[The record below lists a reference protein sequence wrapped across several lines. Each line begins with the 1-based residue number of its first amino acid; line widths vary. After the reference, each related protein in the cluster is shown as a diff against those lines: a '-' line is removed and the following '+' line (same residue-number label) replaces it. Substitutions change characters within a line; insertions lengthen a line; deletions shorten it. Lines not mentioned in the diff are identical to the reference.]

1 MELLME
7 FLSTFSTLGIL
18 NAVICLG
25 ICIRLMFYQRNGAK
39 YSPFYSVVAYALTV
53 SSGAV
58 CISILSKQYISVD
71 VWEVIINA
79 ALLIAVCAA
88 KGNVARV
95 MKRQYTSRSSEDLAN
110 H

>member
-7 FLSTFSTLGIL
+7 YLSTLSTLGLL

-39 YSPFYSVVAYALTV
+39 YSPFYYVVAYALTV
-53 SSGAV
+53 SSGAA
-58 CISILSKQYISVD
+58 CISILSKQYISVE

-79 ALLIAVCAA
+79 SLLVAVLAA
-88 KGNVARV
+88 KGNVAHV
-95 MKRQYTSRSSEDLAN
+95 MKSQYIRKSSDSKVTY
-110 H
+110 

>member
-7 FLSTFSTLGIL
+7 YLSTLSTLGLL

-53 SSGAV
+53 SSGAAS
-58 CISILSKQYISVD
+58 ISILSKQYISVE

-79 ALLIAVCAA
+79 ALLIAVFAA
-88 KGNVARV
+88 KGNVASV
-95 MKRQYTSRSSEDLAN
+95 MKSQYIQRNSDSKAN
-110 H
+110 Y

>member
-1 MELLME
+1 ME
-7 FLSTFSTLGIL
+7 FLMEYLSTLSTLGLL

-53 SSGAV
+53 SSGAL

-79 ALLIAVCAA
+79 ALLIAVCTA
-88 KGNVARV
+88 KGNVARI
-95 MKRQYTSRSSEDLAN
+95 MKRQYTRRSSEDLAN

>member
-7 FLSTFSTLGIL
+7 YLSTLSTLGLL

-25 ICIRLMFYQRNGAK
+25 ICVRLMFYQRNGAK
-39 YSPFYSVVAYALTV
+39 HSSFYSVVAYALTV

-58 CISILSKQYISVD
+58 CINILSKQYIPVD

-95 MKRQYTSRSSEDLAN
+95 MKSQYMRASSDA
-110 H
+110 

>member
-7 FLSTFSTLGIL
+7 YLSTLSTLGLL

-25 ICIRLMFYQRNGAK
+25 ICTRLMFYQRNGAK
-39 YSPFYSVVAYALTV
+39 YSPFYSVVDYVITV
-53 SSGAV
+53 SSWAV
-58 CISILSKQYISVD
+58 CINILSKQYILVD

-79 ALLIAVCAA
+79 TLLIAVCAV

-95 MKRQYTSRSSEDLAN
+95 MKSQY
-110 H
+110 

>member
-1 MELLME
+1 MELLIE
-7 FLSTFSTLGIL
+7 YLSTLSTLGLL

-39 YSPFYSVVAYALTV
+39 YSPFYSVVAYTLTV
-53 SSGAV
+53 SSGAA

-79 ALLIAVCAA
+79 ALLVAVFAA

-95 MKRQYTSRSSEDLAN
+95 MKSQYTRRSSEDLAN

>member
-1 MELLME
+1 MEFLME
-7 FLSTFSTLGIL
+7 YLSTFSTLGIL

-39 YSPFYSVVAYALTV
+39 YSPFYSVVAYVLTV

-88 KGNVARV
+88 KGNIARV
-95 MKRQYTSRSSEDLAN
+95 MKSRYTRTSSDA
-110 H
+110 

>member
-1 MELLME
+1 MEFLME

-39 YSPFYSVVAYALTV
+39 YSPFYAVVAYALTV
-53 SSGAV
+53 SSWAV

-88 KGNVARV
+88 KGNVAHV
-95 MKRQYTSRSSEDLAN
+95 MKRQYTGRS
-110 H
+110 